1 MSDAQ
6 PRIMF
11 TQDFCDVLRKQIC
24 DEKVLL
30 VTSNGFEERGE
41 VARVRRSLP
50 VGSLEV
56 FSGVLPNPDVR
67 DLQSTVNLY
76 KEAKISTVVGLG
88 GGSALDTAKILSVW
102 LANPKNSF
110 QDIVTREA
118 SAAGN
123 EVPII
128 TVPTTAGTGAEVTPF
143 ATAWDMQLKK
153 KYSVSGV
160 RPKVA
165 ILDAGLTVSLGH
177 ENTLYPGLDAMS
189 HALESLWNINRT
201 ELTSGYAT
209 NALEMICEAL
219 PEVLA
224 YPNKLSGRRSMQK
237 AACYAGLAIAET
249 RTALAHAISYPI
261 TAKFGVPHG
270 LACSFTLAS
279 ILDLLDG
286 SNVDIPTSS
295 IIRVKKLLKTLN
307 LEGRLES
314 YVSWDTL
321 IQADF
326 SDLET
331 SRSGNFIYDVD
342 SYLIKSI
349 LNDARKRALRN

>member
-1 MSDAQ
+1 
-6 PRIMF
+6 
-11 TQDFCDVLRKQIC
+11 
-24 DEKVLL
+24 
-30 VTSNGFEERGE
+30 
-41 VARVRRSLP
+41 
-50 VGSLEV
+50 
-56 FSGVLPNPDVR
+56 
-67 DLQSTVNLY
+67 
-76 KEAKISTVVGLG
+76 
-88 GGSALDTAKILSVW
+88 
-102 LANPKNSF
+102 
-110 QDIVTREA
+110 
-118 SAAGN
+118 
-123 EVPII
+123 
-128 TVPTTAGTGAEVTPF
+128 
-143 ATAWDMQLKK
+143 
-153 KYSVSGV
+153 
-160 RPKVA
+160 
-165 ILDAGLTVSLGH
+165 
-177 ENTLYPGLDAMS
+177 
-189 HALESLWNINRT
+189 
-201 ELTSGYAT
+201 
-209 NALEMICEAL
+209 
-219 PEVLA
+219 
-224 YPNKLSGRRSMQK
+224 MQK

-295 IIRVKKLLKTLN
+295 IVKVKKLLKTLN
-307 LEGRLES
+307 LERRLES